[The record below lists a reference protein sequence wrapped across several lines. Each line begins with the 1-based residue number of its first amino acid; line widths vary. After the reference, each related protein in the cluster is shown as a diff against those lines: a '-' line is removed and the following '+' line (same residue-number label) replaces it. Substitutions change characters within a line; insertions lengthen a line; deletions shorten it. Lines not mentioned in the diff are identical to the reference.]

1 MTLPSTAATIETIV
15 PAPHGD
21 VLQLLVIMAVL
32 LAVARGLAEVA
43 NRIGQPPVVG
53 EILAGV
59 LLGPSLLSGLVPAA
73 GEWLLPR
80 TATAGHLLELVGLL
94 GAMFLLVITGIE
106 TDLPLIRS
114 HARTALGV
122 AGGGL
127 VLPFASGLV
136 LAFLVPADL
145 VGDPDRRVVFA
156 LFLATALSVS
166 AIPVVAKVLM
176 ELGLIRR
183 NFGQTVLAAGMVDDT
198 VAWVLLS
205 VVLALA
211 GEGGAGPAETA
222 LAAGKILA
230 FLLLAATLGRRLV
243 DGLLALVQDRG
254 RSPDRVLTLVVVAA
268 LGFGAAA
275 QALGIE
281 AVLGAFV
288 AGVIFGASPRLP
300 AEVVRRLNSISL
312 AVFSPVFFA
321 IAGLKVRLTDLA
333 EPRLLAIGALVLVVA
348 VAGKVIGAYAAGR
361 FMGLDRWS
369 SFAYGSALNAR
380 GAVGIIVASIGL
392 SFGILSTELYSIVV
406 VVAVV
411 TSVMTPSLV
420 QWAVRHLPVDEAE
433 QRRID
438 REEAQQTGDLGVIRR
453 ILIPVR
459 PRSGPAPV
467 HRLEAQLVEWLSDAP
482 AVTLLSVGEPE
493 SKPYA
498 EWLLGELAPLFTTRH
513 VTRRF
518 VAGSPVPVILDEAA
532 KGHDLVILGAP
543 EHGRDHEYLFNPI
556 VDAVVRLAPC
566 PSLIVTGRNLEGVA
580 WPPRRILVPT
590 SGSKAS
596 RWALELALLLSHG
609 RSIELF
615 ALHVIT
621 SSPYARAGPP
631 TAVRR
636 RSSAHADEVLAD
648 AERLGAAFRV
658 PVRAIAATASELED
672 TVVRTATE
680 EGADLIVIGTA
691 LRPGTERLFLGPRVE
706 TLLNRAPC
714 PVLIVNRP

>member
-1 MTLPSTAATIETIV
+1 MA
-15 PAPHGD
+15 
-21 VLQLLVIMAVL
+21 AVL
-32 LAVARGLAEVA
+32 LAAARFLAEVA
-43 NRIGQPPVVG
+43 NRLGQPPVIG

-59 LLGPSLLSGLVPAA
+59 LLGPSLLSGLLPVA
-73 GEWLLPR
+73 GDWLLPR
-80 TATAGHLLELVGLL
+80 TETAGHLLELIGLL

-127 VLPFASGLV
+127 LLPFASGLV
-136 LAFLVPADL
+136 LAFLMPADL

-166 AIPVVAKVLM
+166 AIPVVSKVLM
-176 ELGLIRR
+176 DLGLIRR
-183 NFGQTVLAAGMVDDT
+183 NFGQTVLAAGMIDDT

-205 VVLALA
+205 VVLALSA
-211 GEGGAGPAETA
+211 EGGAGPVETA
-222 LAAGKILA
+222 VAAGKILA
-230 FLLLAATLGRRLV
+230 FLVLAATIGRRLV
-243 DGLLALVQDRG
+243 HGLLAVVQDRG
-254 RSPDRVLTLVVVAA
+254 RIPDRLLTLVVVSA
-268 LGFGAAA
+268 LVFGAGA

-300 AEVVRRLNSISL
+300 AEVVRRLHSISL

-321 IAGLKVRLTDLA
+321 IAGLKVRVLDLG
-333 EPRLLAIGALVLVVA
+333 EPRLLAIGAAVLGVA
-348 VAGKVIGAYAAGR
+348 VAGKLIGAYVGGR
-361 FMGLDRWS
+361 LVGLDRWS
-369 SFAYGSALNAR
+369 SLAYGSALNAR
-380 GAVGIIVASIGL
+380 GAVGIIIASIGL
-392 SFGILSTELYSIVV
+392 EAGILSSELYSIVV

-411 TSVMTPSLV
+411 TSVMTPPLV
-420 QWAVRHLPVDEAE
+420 QWAVRHVPMDEAE
-433 QRRID
+433 QRRIE
-438 REEAQQTGDLGVIRR
+438 REEAQRTGDLGVIRR
-453 ILIPVR
+453 VLIPVR

-467 HRLEAQLVEWLSDAP
+467 HRLEAQLVEWMSEEP
-482 AVTLLSVGEPE
+482 AVTLLSVGEAE

-518 VAGSPVPVILDEAA
+518 VAGSPVPVILEEAG
-532 KGHDLVILGAP
+532 KGHDLVMLGAP

-580 WPPRRILVPT
+580 WPPKRILVPT

-596 RWALELALLLSHG
+596 RWALELAVLLSHG
-609 RSIELF
+609 RSVELL
-615 ALHVIT
+615 ALHVVT
-621 SSPYARAGPP
+621 ASPYARAGPP
-631 TAVRR
+631 TAVRQ
-636 RSSAHADEVLAD
+636 RSSAQADEVLAS
-648 AERLGAAFRV
+648 AERLGAALRV
-658 PVRAIAATASELED
+658 PVRAIAITAPELEE
-672 TVVRTATE
+672 TVIRTATE
-680 EGADLIVIGTA
+680 EGADLIVLGTA

-706 TLLNRAPC
+706 ALLNRAPC
-714 PVLIVNRP
+714 PLLIINRP